1 MQKYRR
7 LEILGILLVSISI
20 FVLASLLGYNANE
33 EPTISPNIQ
42 IENPM
47 GILGLYLAHYL
58 VKLTFGFSTIILPI
72 IGLFWGWFLISKR
85 KLNDLKKGSIYGLI
99 IMVFLS
105 ITIATIEIM
114 TSDETE
120 INYISSGLIGGNI
133 SQLII
138 DWLSIWGAILFLAS
152 GYLIIFRSYFDFDYH
167 GSYTSIK
174 SKIILSL
181 NKIQF
186 KKEIKKEE
194 RKKNDHKKHL
204 KERLNK
210 KIKTENTKVLK
221 SNVNR
226 ERNSM
231 EYAK

>member
-7 LEILGILLVSISI
+7 LEILGILFVSISI

-58 VKLTFGFSTIILPI
+58 IKLTFGFSTIILPI

-99 IMVFLS
+99 IMVLLS

-114 TSDETE
+114 SSDEIE

-138 DWLSIWGAILFLAS
+138 DWLSIWGAILFLTS
-152 GYLIIFRSYFDFDYH
+152 GYLIIFRSYFDFH
-167 GSYTSIK
+167 SSRGSS
-174 SKIILSL
+174 SNRCGANGILIFL
-181 NKIQF
+181 RHVLINP
-186 KKEIKKEE
+186 
-194 RKKNDHKKHL
+194 
-204 KERLNK
+204 RLFY
-210 KIKTENTKVLK
+210 I
-221 SNVNR
+221 
-226 ERNSM
+226 
-231 EYAK
+231 

>member
-7 LEILGILLVSISI
+7 LEILGILFVSISI

-138 DWLSIWGAILFLAS
+138 DWLSIWGAILFLIS
-152 GYLIIFRSYFDFDYH
+152 GYL
-167 GSYTSIK
+167 
-174 SKIILSL
+174 LSL
-181 NKIQF
+181 IH
-186 KKEIKKEE
+186 I
-194 RKKNDHKKHL
+194 
-204 KERLNK
+204 
-210 KIKTENTKVLK
+210 
-221 SNVNR
+221 
-226 ERNSM
+226 
-231 EYAK
+231 